1 MCWIDQLSWQAI
13 SVSGL
18 REITEMGHVFS
29 TILWE
34 LPWARMLRIVRRTRK
49 IGVSTINCVL
59 IVILLPLSRYT
70 NAAHDGHPAFCMRL
84 LRSAAFSTR

>member
-1 MCWIDQLSWQAI
+1 VCWIDQLSWQAI

-29 TILWE
+29 AILWE
-34 LPWARMLRIVRRTRK
+34 LPWTRMPLIVRRNRK

-59 IVILLPLSRYT
+59 IAIGSYAESLATPVPPHTTTFRVEPTPSE
-70 NAAHDGHPAFCMRL
+70 NEF
-84 LRSAAFSTR
+84 